1 MGGSPIAASARRE
14 SGSRF
19 HEWVGIFTVRDPSFS
34 VLIFLIFFVPTKTS
48 EASAE
53 CFRSFSISRSRRARL
68 PHTASRGP
76 PTIDANR
83 DRDRSRKNS
92 IDANPRSA
100 RLERGRASTQR
111 TRETTQRER
120 EKNATRGNSR
130 RRTHLGLR
138 DAMTTNGTLT
148 PFKEG
153 TIKHACFVAL
163 ERAGAE
169 GLTVRARDGR
179 RATGDSR
186 RGGCPM
192 GALRLVLRHGPYLFG
207 HVEVSRFARPDARAL
222 TAD

>member
-1 MGGSPIAASARRE
+1 ML
-14 SGSRF
+14 
-19 HEWVGIFTVRDPSFS
+19 SF
-34 VLIFLIFFVPTKTS
+34 FL
-48 EASAE
+48 
-53 CFRSFSISRSRRARL
+53 ISRSRRARL

-100 RLERGRASTQR
+100 RLKRGRASTQR

-120 EKNATRGNSR
+120 KNATRGNSR

-169 GLTVRARDGR
+169 GLTVRARDER
-179 RATGDSR
+179 RAPGDSR